1 MSESI
6 LWRRLDLP
14 GHEIGRLIRL
24 EDGWELSG
32 TAVFSHSGRPC
43 RLDYLVVAGLDW
55 LTRRADIGGSIGDRE
70 IHLSVVVDEKR
81 RWRLN
86 DEDCAAVAGCTDI
99 DLGFSPSTNLLAI
112 RRLSLA
118 VGEEAEVNAAWLP
131 FPSLVFE
138 FLPQRYRRE
147 GEGEYRY
154 ESSDGRFVRTLK
166 VNRSGFVVSY
176 PGLWQQEATWRS
188 GAADGPLHGRPP
200 ERSVGRNRHGG

>member
-1 MSESI
+1 
-6 LWRRLDLP
+6 
-14 GHEIGRLIRL
+14 
-24 EDGWELSG
+24 
-32 TAVFSHSGRPC
+32 
-43 RLDYLVVAGLDW
+43 VVAGLDW

-99 DLGFSPSTNLLAI
+99 DLGFSPSTNLLPI

-138 FLPQRYRRE
+138 LLPQRYRRE

-166 VNRSGFVVSY
+166 VNRFGFVVSY